1 MMDGHI
7 IDVLE
12 QTPLPML
19 SESNVALIRTHA
31 RTCQPC
37 REAYEAALLSTLLLK
52 NRAAET
58 VAPPPPFFQTR
69 VLAALRERQAGN
81 SLWRMW
87 KSAGALVS
95 AMAVTVAALAT
106 LTFVAPAETGADL
119 QQLATNGYSAE
130 ELILDQE
137 DSQQEQM
144 SYEQV
149 LSTIYSADDNNEAQ

>member
-1 MMDGHI
+1 MKDEHI
-7 IDVLE
+7 IDFLE

-19 SESNVALIRTHA
+19 SESDVAMIRTHA
-31 RTCQPC
+31 RGCQPC
-37 REAYEAALLSTLLLK
+37 QEAYEAALLSTLLLK
-52 NRAAET
+52 ERAAEN
-58 VAPPPPFFQTR
+58 VAPPPFFQTR

-106 LTFVAPAETGADL
+106 LTFVAPAETGTDL

-130 ELILDQE
+130 EVILDQE
-137 DSQQEQM
+137 DSPQEQM

-149 LSTIYSADDNNEAQ
+149 LSTIYSADDKEAQ